1 MTTTSNEPR
10 ATRLV
15 IVGGGI
21 GGTTVAKRLANDR
34 RFEITLID
42 RQNHFV
48 FQPLLYQ
55 VATAALGSADI
66 AVPIRHMLRDAA
78 NVAVLQSEVRGIRA
92 HARLVDTDAGP
103 VPYDALVVAAGVE
116 SSWFGRE
123 DWESVAPGLKTL
135 DDAARIRARVLAAF
149 ERAEATTD
157 ANERARH
164 LTFVVVGGGPTGVEL
179 AGALAELARDALS
192 REFRRIDTRQARIV
206 LVEAG
211 PRLMPMFHP
220 DLSAS
225 AADDLRARGVEV
237 RLDTRLTDITPDG
250 VALGTKW
257 IPASNVIWAAGVKA
271 SPLGESLPAERDA
284 WGRVKV
290 EPDCSLPGHA
300 EIFVIGDLGHF
311 HSAAKGEALPA
322 VGGVALQQGNHVAR
336 QLRGD
341 QLGRPRRAFAYFDR
355 GQMATIGR
363 NHAITEIRKLRFAG
377 CFAWWLWLGVHIV
390 FLAGFRNRLTVLLHW
405 AWCYVT
411 YDRHS
416 RLIVLPGKPAPV
428 PAAGGGTHPHST
440 ISAAAPAPADSVARP
455 YAAASSVHVDA

>member
-1 MTTTSNEPR
+1 MTTRNEPR
-10 ATRLV
+10 VTRLV

-21 GGTTVAKRLANDR
+21 GGTTVAKRLANDP

-42 RQNHFV
+42 RQNHYV

-66 AVPIRHMLRDAA
+66 AVPIRHLLRDAA
-78 NVAVLQSEVRGIRA
+78 NVAVLQAEVRGVRA

-103 VPYDALVVAAGVE
+103 VPYDALVVAAGVDT
-116 SSWFGRE
+116 SWFGRE
-123 DWESVAPGLKTL
+123 DWEAVAPGLKTL
-135 DDAARIRARVLAAF
+135 DDAARIRERVLGAF

-157 ANERARH
+157 PNERARH

-179 AGALAELARDALS
+179 AGALSELARDALR

-220 DLSAS
+220 NLSAS

-237 RLDTRLTDITPDG
+237 RLDTRLTDVTPEG

-290 EPDCSLPGHA
+290 EPDCALAGHP
-300 EIFVIGDLGHF
+300 EIFVIGDLAHC
-311 HSAAKGEALPA
+311 HSAAKGDALPA

-341 QLGRPRRAFAYFDR
+341 TLGRPRRAFAYFDR

-363 NHAITEIRKLRFAG
+363 NHAITEIRRLRFAG
-377 CFAWWLWLGVHIV
+377 RFAWWLWLGVHIV

-405 AWCYVT
+405 AWSYVT
-411 YDRHS
+411 YERHS
-416 RLIVLPGKPAPV
+416 RLIVLPGKPAT
-428 PAAGGGTHPHST
+428 PAGVARGRAPLPT
-440 ISAAAPAPADSVARP
+440 AATLAPAESAARP